1 MQNEQLRPE
10 WYHWIVLLQPNVEG
24 FHLNIKSTPGFR
36 GPTVKLHGL
45 SWVRRCALPGWS
57 VGLFSQSFQS
67 PQNPYGSE
75 MSRTSFYQDFPILL
89 NSYFGISFIIFSCL
103 MIEARLNQQPGV
115 YFWINIDPSLFATY
129 VIPSTFQNCH
139 KKSMNINIKPYKI
152 CI

>member
-75 MSRTSFYQDFPILL
+75 MSRTSFYQDFPILHHFTKFL
-89 NSYFGISFIIFSCL
+89 FWDILHYLLLSDDRSQAQPATGCLLLVSYRPIIICYLCNSL
-103 MIEARLNQQPGV
+103 DLPKLPLKNQ
-115 YFWINIDPSLFATY
+115 
-129 VIPSTFQNCH
+129 
-139 KKSMNINIKPYKI
+139 
-152 CI
+152 